1 MTSAAPIATRHGTF
15 VAQFNDIGLCRLD
28 FPGKARA
35 PKPAPKPTGLAKRW
49 LAATTAALES
59 LLLGQAP
66 RRLPPIDLSDGTDFQ
81 QSVWRQLLKI
91 QPGQT
96 RSYGEIAGRLAKP
109 AACSAAHV
117 SVAPR

>member
-49 LAATTAALES
+49 PAATAAARES
-59 LLLGQAP
+59 LLLGQ
-66 RRLPPIDLSDGTDFQ
+66 I
-81 QSVWRQLLKI
+81 
-91 QPGQT
+91 
-96 RSYGEIAGRLAKP
+96 GR
-109 AACSAAHV
+109 AACRD
-117 SVAPR
+117 SV